1 MTDYYVGEIRLWP
14 ITRIPEDFHVCDGT
28 LLPIN
33 QYQALYALIGTT
45 YGGDG
50 ATTFAL
56 PDLRGR
62 LPVGTGQRPGN
73 LAYSLAQAGGANS
86 VTLSDAQIPTHTHVL
101 QATTN
106 AATTINP
113 SGAMLADPS
122 DTFNMYIPYAS
133 TQATQVMA
141 TNGLLPTGGGGAHE
155 NRMPSF
161 ALNYIIALNGL
172 FPMRA

>member
-14 ITRIPEDFHVCDGT
+14 VTRIPVDFHVCDGT
-28 LLPIN
+28 MLPIS
-33 QYQALYALIGTT
+33 QYQPLYALIGTT

-50 ATTFAL
+50 KTTFAL

-73 LAYSLAQAGGANS
+73 MAYALGQTGGTNS
-86 VTLSDAQIPTHTHVL
+86 VALSDAQLPTHTHML

-106 AATTINP
+106 AATTLNP
-113 SGAMLADPS
+113 TGVMLADPS
-122 DTFNMYIPYAS
+122 DTFNMYVPYAS
-133 TQATQVMA
+133 TQTTLAMA
-141 TNGLLPTGGGGAHE
+141 NNALLPTGGGQAHE

-161 ALNYIIALNGL
+161 AFNYIIALNGL